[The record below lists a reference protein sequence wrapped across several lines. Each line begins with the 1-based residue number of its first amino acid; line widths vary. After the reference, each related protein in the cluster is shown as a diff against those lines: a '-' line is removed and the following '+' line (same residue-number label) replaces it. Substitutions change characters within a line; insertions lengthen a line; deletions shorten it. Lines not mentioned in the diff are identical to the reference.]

1 MTTQTVNTQTFDYI
15 IVGAGSSGAVL
26 ADRLTACGRHTV
38 LLVEAGGEN
47 DSSFISMPRGFMKI
61 WGQPDYF
68 WDNPVAGQEGRPEG
82 EHWVYGKGLGGSSAV
97 NGTWYLR
104 GMARDYDSWGEMG
117 LAEWNWGEIERCYK
131 DLENYRYPHA
141 HASRGKDGPLQ
152 ITESLY
158 RSPVIEA
165 IIKAG
170 EQFGLPRLEDINT
183 PNTDGIGYT
192 QATVDRRGKRAST
205 RAAFLQRA
213 RKRPNLTIMTG
224 VTVERVVLAGKT
236 ATGIACQTAQGSAV
250 FHASKS
256 VILSGGV
263 LQSPKLLQLSGIGPS
278 GVLQAAGVPVLHH
291 VPAVGRNLAE
301 HAMFSISFRLRG
313 DPGVNREFH
322 GWRLGKHVLD
332 YYLRRKGLMAFTS
345 LEVTALIAANG
356 DKSWPDVQFGVAPFS
371 MRSSEE
377 MKSDPGRGMLEDK
390 PGLTFNGFYLRP
402 KSRATLE
409 ITSPDIA
416 DAPRIEA
423 NWWQDPADRDAAV
436 NMVRIARK
444 LAAQAALAPYI
455 GEETVPGAEVKS
467 DEDIAKALFW
477 MISPGL
483 HGTGTCRMGTDPA
496 TSVIDGRLRVHGIAN
511 LRVVDCSSI
520 PTPMSGNTNGPAM
533 VLAQRA
539 SELILEDSDA

>member
-1 MTTQTVNTQTFDYI
+1 VTNRKFDYI

-26 ADRLTACGRHTV
+26 ADRLSADGRHTV

-61 WGQPDYF
+61 WGKPDYF
-68 WDNPVAGQEGRPEG
+68 WDNPVAPQQGRPEG

-104 GMARDYDSWGEMG
+104 GMAKDYESWAQMG
-117 LAEWNWGEIERCYK
+117 LAEWNWREIERCYK
-131 DLENYRYPHA
+131 DLESYRYPHA
-141 HASRGKDGPLQ
+141 DPSRGRDGPLQ
-152 ITESLY
+152 ITESFY
-158 RSPVIEA
+158 RSPVIKA
-165 IIKAG
+165 IVQAG
-170 EQFGLPRLEDINT
+170 VEFGLPRLKDINT

-192 QATVDRRGKRAST
+192 QATVDRRGKRSST

-224 VTVERVVLAGKT
+224 VTVERVLIEGKV
-236 ATGIACQTAQGSAV
+236 ATGIACRTAQGPAT
-250 FHASKS
+250 FHAGKS

-263 LQSPKLLQLSGIGPS
+263 LQSPRLLQLSGIGPS
-278 GVLQAAGVPVLHH
+278 EVLQAAGVPVLHH
-291 VPAVGRNLAE
+291 LPAVGRNLAE

-313 DPGVNREFH
+313 DPGVNREFG
-322 GWRLGKHVLD
+322 GWRLMKHVLD

-356 DKSWPDVQFGVAPFS
+356 DRSWPDVQFGVAPFS

-377 MKSDPGRGMLEDK
+377 MKADPGRGFLEDK

-402 KSRATLE
+402 KSRATLA

-423 NWWQDPADRDAAV
+423 NWWSDPADRDAAV
-436 NMVRIARK
+436 RMVRIARQI
-444 LAAQAALAPYI
+444 AAQPSLAPYI
-455 GEETVPGAEVKS
+455 DHETVPGAQVQS
-467 DEDIAKALFW
+467 DEDIARALLW

-483 HGTGTCRMGTDPA
+483 HGTGTCRMGIDPEH
-496 TSVIDGRLRVHGIAN
+496 SVIDSRLRVHGIGN

-539 SELILEDSDA
+539 AELILEDDGGRG